1 MSYEYAITNGTI
13 LRHSSVLGWE
23 SNYTIEDVLR
33 QCGFGITYLAS
44 STISVSNTEYKL
56 YFAIKEFSIKDQCWR
71 EHSFRKCKDNLFA
84 KLLSSIVQKRGGYVF
99 SEGLAGVKKDGK
111 WGLVDNLE

>member
-1 MSYEYAITNGTI
+1 MAYEYALTKGTI

-44 STISVSNTEYKL
+44 STISIGNTEYKL
-56 YFAIKEFSIKDQCWR
+56 YYAIIEFFIKDQCWR
-71 EHSFRKCKDNLFA
+71 EHSAMKSKDNLF
-84 KLLSSIVQKRGGYVF
+84 LDVH
-99 SEGLAGVKKDGK
+99 
-111 WGLVDNLE
+111 